1 MISLL
6 SKGLSRVFSN
16 NTVQKHQPSLALS
29 LLYGPVL
36 TSVHD
41 YWKNHSFDLIRL
53 ISFFK
58 LCWKV
63 EEKGKKKKKPE
74 MFDNYQESNRDLNYS
89 FCENTRASQLMLSS
103 ELKERG
109 ENKQDRKVVK
119 RGHCGLRRPVHSQKS
134 IYKALFRGR
143 VKTQARPLVPSRSS
157 ATGRSR
163 EAQLNQQDQGNWR
176 RSLPPRRLLTCP
188 GLPPGQE

>member
-1 MISLL
+1 MLEGGR
-6 SKGLSRVFSN
+6 KG
-16 NTVQKHQPSLALS
+16 
-29 LLYGPVL
+29 
-36 TSVHD
+36 
-41 YWKNHSFDLIRL
+41 
-53 ISFFK
+53 
-58 LCWKV
+58 
-63 EEKGKKKKKPE
+63 KKKKPE
-74 MFDNYQESNRDLNYS
+74 MFDNYQESNRDLDYS

-157 ATGRSR
+157 ATGRSQ

-176 RSLPPRRLLTCP
+176 RSLPPRRLLKCP
-188 GLPPGQE
+188 GLPPGQEQVAHQRQILYSTGDSLQTWMCDRLPQHSSMSS